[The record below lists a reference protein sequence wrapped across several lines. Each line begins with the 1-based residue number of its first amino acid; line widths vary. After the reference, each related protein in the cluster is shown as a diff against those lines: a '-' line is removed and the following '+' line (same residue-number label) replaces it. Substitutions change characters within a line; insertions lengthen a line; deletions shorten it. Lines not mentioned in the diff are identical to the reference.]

1 MRRLILC
8 AMIAAAPLAALAP
21 AATPALAQSVRA
33 ADPSAEA
40 FVNVEANR
48 ALHILND
55 RALPLEAK
63 KRAFTQFVDEAADVP
78 EITNFVLGKYRRSL
92 NDDQYRRFAQVFR
105 AYADSVYE
113 SRLGQYHGEGLT
125 VTGSVVRKPGRD
137 VIVYSKVV
145 GGQLKEPA
153 EVNWRLLKDN
163 SGKWRAVDVEV
174 AGVWLAITEQA
185 DFVSILD
192 NHHGD
197 IDVLIRELNAHKGEL
212 PSTAR

>member
-1 MRRLILC
+1 MRRLLLS
-8 AMIAAAPLAALAP
+8 AMIAVAPLAVFTP
-21 AATPALAQSVRA
+21 VATKALAQSVRA

-40 FVNVEANR
+40 FVNLEANR

-55 RALPLEAK
+55 RALTLDAK
-63 KRAFTQFVDEAADVP
+63 KRAFTQFVDDAANVP
-78 EITNFVLGKYRRSL
+78 EITSFVLGKYRRSL
-92 NDDQYRRFAQVFR
+92 SDDQYHRFAQVFR
-105 AYADSVYE
+105 VYADNVYE

-163 SGKWRAVDVEV
+163 AGQWRAVDVEV

-212 PSTAR
+212 PPKAR